1 MITVTDLDEVSENQN
16 SDYLEVTYQQVE
28 GKHWVYDKK
37 PPTRTAPAESYSRLK
52 IKKYFATTLN

>member
-28 GKHWVYDKK
+28 GKHWVYDKNYQLE
-37 PPTRTAPAESYSRLK
+37 PLA
-52 IKKYFATTLN
+52 IKK